1 MYEMEILI
9 IGSLI
14 AAIVII
20 LLSLAVK
27 KVNQYE
33 KGIVERFNAYE
44 KMVDPGLRII
54 TPFVERI
61 LRVNMRE
68 QVIDVP
74 PQEIITEDN
83 VVVTID
89 AVIYYQVVDAK
100 LAIYEIEDFELAIVK
115 LAQTTLRNIVGE
127 MSLDVCLT
135 SREKINVELRRV
147 LDQATDKWG
156 TKVNRIELQRID
168 PPADIQTAMHKQK
181 TAEQERR
188 QLRLLAT
195 GRKEAAEQEK
205 QGAILKAQGAKTS
218 AILEAEGEARA
229 VELVAEAQAKAI
241 KAVSESANAYFKENA
256 QLNKKLDVIRDT
268 FSQQTKIVVPASAD
282 ILNVIGLDGATVIP
296 VKKENKQNEAAAT
309 TEEGAPLWLQF
320 FIRLFRCFS

>member
-1 MYEMEILI
+1 MYEIELI
-9 IGSLI
+9 IGFLI
-14 AAIVII
+14 AAIII
-20 LLSLAVK
+20 MLLTMSVK

-33 KGIVERFNAYE
+33 KGIVEKFNAYE
-44 KMVDPGLRII
+44 KMVDPGLRMI

-100 LAIYEIEDFELAIVK
+100 LALYEIEDFELAIVK

-135 SREKINVELRRV
+135 SREKINVELRSV

-168 PPADIQTAMHKQK
+168 PPQDIQTAMHKQK

-205 QGAILKAQGAKTS
+205 QAAILKAQGEKAST
-218 AILEAEGEARA
+218 ILQAEGQAIA
-229 VELVAEAQAKAI
+229 VEVVAEAQAKAI
-241 KAVSESANAYFKENA
+241 KAVSESANEFFKENA

-282 ILNVIGLDGATVIP
+282 ILNVIGLDGATVVP
-296 VKKENKQNEAAAT
+296 VKTGNKPSEASAKT
-309 TEEGAPLWLQF
+309 
-320 FIRLFRCFS
+320 

>member
-1 MYEMEILI
+1 MYIVEITIGI
-9 IGSLI
+9 IGFIIALI
-14 AAIVII
+14 VLF
-20 LLSLAVK
+20 LLSFALK

-33 KGIVERFNAYE
+33 KGLVERFNAYE
-44 KMVDPGLRII
+44 KTVDPGLRII
-54 TPFVERI
+54 TPFIERMY
-61 LRVNMRE
+61 RVNMRE

-100 LAIYEIEDFELAIVK
+100 RALYEIEDFELAIVK

-135 SREKINVELRRV
+135 SREKINVELRSV

-168 PPADIQTAMHKQK
+168 PPQDIQTAMHKQK

-205 QGAILKAQGAKTS
+205 AAAILKAQGEKAA
-218 AILEAEGEARA
+218 AILKAEGDAKA
-229 VELVAEAQAKAI
+229 VELVADAQAKAI
-241 KAVSESANAYFKENA
+241 KAVSESANQYFKENA
-256 QLNKKLDVIRDT
+256 QLNKRLDVVRDT

-282 ILNVIGLDGATVIP
+282 ILNVIGLEGAAVIP
-296 VKKENKQNEAAAT
+296 IKSKN
-309 TEEGAPLWLQF
+309 TETNTSG
-320 FIRLFRCFS
+320 

>member
-1 MYEMEILI
+1 MYELEIAV
-9 IGSLI
+9 IGS
-14 AAIVII
+14 IVALVVVI

-33 KGIVERFNAYE
+33 KGLVERFNAYE
-44 KMVDPGLRII
+44 KTVEPGLRFI

-61 LRVNMRE
+61 YRVNMRE

-89 AVIYYQVVDAK
+89 AVIYYQVVDARR
-100 LAIYEIEDFELAIVK
+100 AIYEIEDFELAIVK

-127 MSLDVCLT
+127 MSLDIALT
-135 SREKINVELRRV
+135 SREKINVDLRSV

-205 QGAILKAQGAKTS
+205 QGAILKAQGEKQA
-218 AILEAEGEARA
+218 AILSAEGQARA
-229 VELVAEAQAKAI
+229 VELVADAQAKAI
-241 KAVSESANAYFKENA
+241 KAVSESANQYFKENA

-268 FSQQTKIVVPASAD
+268 FSQQTKIVVPSSAD
-282 ILNVIGLDGATVIP
+282 ILNVIGLEGATVLPI
-296 VKKENKQNEAAAT
+296 KTEGKQTAT
-309 TEEGAPLWLQF
+309 ATGK
-320 FIRLFRCFS
+320 

>member
-1 MYEMEILI
+1 MYNVEITIGI
-9 IGSLI
+9 IGFLI
-14 AAIVII
+14 ASTVLV
-20 LLSLAVK
+20 LLSFSLK

-33 KGIVERFNAYE
+33 KGLVERFNAYE
-44 KMVDPGLRII
+44 KTVDPGLRII
-54 TPFVERI
+54 TPFIERMY
-61 LRVNMRE
+61 RVNMRE

-100 LAIYEIEDFELAIVK
+100 RALYEIEDFELAIVK

-135 SREKINVELRRV
+135 SREKINVELRSV

-168 PPADIQTAMHKQK
+168 PPQDIQTAMHKQK

-205 QGAILKAQGAKTS
+205 AAAILKAQGEKVA
-218 AILEAEGEARA
+218 AILKAEGDAKA

-241 KAVSESANAYFKENA
+241 KAVSQSANQYFKENA
-256 QLNKKLDVIRDT
+256 QLNKRLDVVRDT

-282 ILNVIGLDGATVIP
+282 ILNVIGLEGAAVIP
-296 VKKENKQNEAAAT
+296 VKNKNTETAT
-309 TEEGAPLWLQF
+309 G
-320 FIRLFRCFS
+320 S

>member
-1 MYEMEILI
+1 M
-9 IGSLI
+9 S
-14 AAIVII
+14 
-20 LLSLAVK
+20 VK

-33 KGIVERFNAYE
+33 KGLVERFNAYE
-44 KMVDPGLRII
+44 KTVEPGLRMI
-54 TPFVERI
+54 TPFVERMF
-61 LRVNMRE
+61 RVNMRE

-89 AVIYYQVVDAK
+89 AVIYYQVVDARR
-100 LAIYEIEDFELAIVK
+100 AIYEIEDFELAIVK

-135 SREKINVELRRV
+135 SREKINVELRSV

-168 PPADIQTAMHKQK
+168 PPSDIQTAMHKQK

-205 QGAILKAQGAKTS
+205 QGAILKAQGEKQAS
-218 AILEAEGEARA
+218 ILSAEGQARA
-229 VELVAEAQAKAI
+229 VELIADAQAKAI
-241 KAVSESANAYFKENA
+241 KLVSEAANDYFKENA

-268 FSQQTKIVVPASAD
+268 FSQQTKIIVPASAD
-282 ILNVIGLDGATVIP
+282 VLNVIGLEGATVLPIN
-296 VKKENKQNEAAAT
+296 KEQKQSQDASNK
-309 TEEGAPLWLQF
+309 
-320 FIRLFRCFS
+320 

>member
-1 MYEMEILI
+1 MWELEILEI
-9 IGSLI
+9 ILGL
-14 AAIVII
+14 IVII
-20 LLSLAVK
+20 VAAIISLGIK

-33 KGIVERFNAYE
+33 KGIVERWNAYE
-44 KMVDPGLRII
+44 KTVEPGLRYVI
-54 TPFVERI
+54 PFAQRM

-89 AVIYYQVVDAK
+89 AVIYYQVIDAK
-100 LAIYEIEDFELAIVK
+100 RALYEVEDFELAIVK

-135 SREKINVELRRV
+135 SREKINVELRSV

-168 PPADIQTAMHKQK
+168 PPADIQLAMHKQK

-195 GRKEAAEQEK
+195 GRKEAAAQDKEGTVLRA
-205 QGAILKAQGAKTS
+205 QGDKSSAILKA
-218 AILEAEGEARA
+218 EGEAKSI
-229 VELVAEAQAKAI
+229 ELVAAAQAGAI
-241 KAVSESANAYFKENA
+241 KMVSEAANQYFKENA
-256 QLNKKLDVIRDT
+256 QLNKRLDVIRDT
-268 FSQQTKIVVPASAD
+268 FAQQTKIVVPSSAD
-282 ILNVIGLDGATVIP
+282 ILNVLGLEGTPIIPIKSSGKTGAE
-296 VKKENKQNEAAAT
+296 KEK
-309 TEEGAPLWLQF
+309 
-320 FIRLFRCFS
+320 

>member
-1 MYEMEILI
+1 MKMWELEILGL
-9 IGSLI
+9 IG
-14 AAIVII
+14 AIVAVVAI
-20 LLSLAVK
+20 LVVAMGIK

-44 KMVDPGLRII
+44 KTVDPGIRYII
-54 TPFVERI
+54 PFVQRM

-89 AVIYYQVVDAK
+89 AVIYYQVVDPKRA
-100 LAIYEIEDFELAIVK
+100 LYEIEDFELAIVK

-135 SREKINVELRRV
+135 SREKINVELRSV

-168 PPADIQTAMHKQK
+168 PPADIQLAMHKQK

-188 QLRLLAT
+188 QLRLIAT
-195 GRKEAAEQEK
+195 GRKEAAAQDKEGQILRAE
-205 QGAILKAQGAKTS
+205 GERASTILKA
-218 AILEAEGEARA
+218 EGD
-229 VELVAEAQAKAI
+229 AKAI
-241 KAVSESANAYFKENA
+241 ELMANAQATAVKVVSESANQYFKENA
-256 QLNKKLDVIRDT
+256 QLNKRLDVVRDT
-268 FSQQTKIVVPASAD
+268 FSQQTKIVVPSSAD
-282 ILNVIGLDGATVIP
+282 ILNVLGL
-296 VKKENKQNEAAAT
+296 
-309 TEEGAPLWLQF
+309 EGAPVLP
-320 FIRLFRCFS
+320 IKSREKKEPEKGE

>member
-1 MYEMEILI
+1 MYELEIALI
-9 IGSLI
+9 II
-14 AAIVII
+14 AIIVAVLIVIFGM
-20 LLSLAVK
+20 SLK

-33 KGIVERFNAYE
+33 KGLVERFNAYE
-44 KMVDPGLRII
+44 KTAEPGLRVIV
-54 TPFVERI
+54 PFVER
-61 LRVNMRE
+61 LYRVNMRE

-89 AVIYYQVVDAK
+89 AVIYYQVIDARRA
-100 LAIYEIEDFELAIVK
+100 LYEIEDFELAIVK

-127 MSLDVCLT
+127 MSLDIALT
-135 SREKINVELRRV
+135 SREKINVDLRSV

-168 PPADIQTAMHKQK
+168 PPQDIQTAMHKQK

-205 QGAILKAQGAKTS
+205 QGAILKAQGEKQS
-218 AILEAEGEARA
+218 AILSAEGEARA
-229 VELVAEAQAKAI
+229 VELVADAQAKAI
-241 KAVSESANAYFKENA
+241 KAVSEAANSYFKENA

-268 FSQQTKIVVPASAD
+268 FSQQTKIIVPSNADVLNVLGLEGANVVP
-282 ILNVIGLDGATVIP
+282 I
-296 VKKENKQNEAAAT
+296 KQKQTSTDAT
-309 TEEGAPLWLQF
+309 TQ
-320 FIRLFRCFS
+320 

>member
-1 MYEMEILI
+1 MF
-9 IGSLI
+9 
-14 AAIVII
+14 
-20 LLSLAVK
+20 AVK

-33 KGIVERFNAYE
+33 KGLVERFNAYKKTVE
-44 KMVDPGLRII
+44 PGLRVI
-54 TPFVERI
+54 TPFIERI
-61 LRVNMRE
+61 YRVNMRE

-100 LAIYEIEDFELAIVK
+100 RALYEIEDFELAIVK

-127 MSLDVCLT
+127 MSLDICLT
-135 SREKINVELRRV
+135 SREKINVELRSV

-168 PPADIQTAMHKQK
+168 PPSDIQTAMHKQK

-205 QGAILKAQGAKTS
+205 GGEKASTILKAEGDAK
-218 AILEAEGEARA
+218 A
-229 VELVAEAQAKAI
+229 VELVANAQAKAI
-241 KAVSESANAYFKENA
+241 KVVSESANQYFKDNA
-256 QLNKKLDVIRDT
+256 QVNKKLDVVRDT
-268 FSQQTKIVVPASAD
+268 FSQQTKIVVPSSAD
-282 ILNVIGLDGATVIP
+282 ILNVIGLEGVSVIP
-296 VKKENKQNEAAAT
+296 VKNKNET
-309 TEEGAPLWLQF
+309 ST
-320 FIRLFRCFS
+320 RT

>member
-1 MYEMEILI
+1 VFQLEITIGLI
-9 IGSLI
+9 GLAI
-14 AAIVII
+14 AIVVLI
-20 LLSLAVK
+20 LLSQSVK

-33 KGIVERFNAYE
+33 KGLVERFNAY
-44 KMVDPGLRII
+44 KKTVDPGLRFI
-54 TPFVERI
+54 TPFIERVY
-61 LRVNMRE
+61 RVNMRE

-100 LAIYEIEDFELAIVK
+100 RALYEIEDFELAIVK

-135 SREKINVELRRV
+135 SREKINVELRGV

-168 PPADIQTAMHKQK
+168 PPSDIQTAMHKQK

-205 QGAILKAQGAKTS
+205 QGAILKAQGAKQS
-218 AILEAEGEARA
+218 AILQAEGEARA

-241 KAVSESANAYFKENA
+241 KAVSEAANQYFKENA
-256 QLNKKLDVIRDT
+256 QLNKRLDVVRDT
-268 FSQQTKIVVPASAD
+268 FSQQTKIVVPASSD
-282 ILNVIGLDGATVIP
+282 ILNVIGLEGATFLPI
-296 VKKENKQNEAAAT
+296 KTKNDEELTNK
-309 TEEGAPLWLQF
+309 
-320 FIRLFRCFS
+320 

>member
-1 MYEMEILI
+1 MYELEITLAI
-9 IGSLI
+9 IGFAI
-14 AAIVII
+14 AIVVLM
-20 LLSLAVK
+20 LLSLGIK

-33 KGIVERFNAYE
+33 KGLVERFNAYE
-44 KMVDPGLRII
+44 KTVDPGLRLI
-54 TPFVERI
+54 TPFIER
-61 LRVNMRE
+61 LYRVNMRE

-89 AVIYYQVVDAK
+89 AVIYYQVIDPKRA
-100 LAIYEIEDFELAIVK
+100 LYEIEDFELAIVK

-127 MSLDVCLT
+127 MSLDVALT
-135 SREKINVELRRV
+135 SREKINVDLRSV

-168 PPADIQTAMHKQK
+168 PPQDIQTAMHKQK

-195 GRKEAAEQEK
+195 GRKEAAEQER
-205 QGAILKAQGAKTS
+205 QGAILKAQGEKTS
-218 AILEAEGEARA
+218 AILKAEGEAKA
-229 VELVAEAQAKAI
+229 VELVADAQAKAI
-241 KAVSESANAYFKENA
+241 KAVSESANLYFKENA

-268 FSQQTKIVVPASAD
+268 FSQQTKIVVPSSAD
-282 ILNVIGLDGATVIP
+282 ILNVIGLEGATVVP
-296 VKKENKQNEAAAT
+296 VKTKQNEAT
-309 TEEGAPLWLQF
+309 M
-320 FIRLFRCFS
+320 SK

>member
-1 MYEMEILI
+1 MSDIEIVLAI
-9 IGSLI
+9 VGFT
-14 AAIVII
+14 AAIVVLF
-20 LLSLAVK
+20 LLSLSIK

-33 KGIVERFNAYE
+33 KGLVERFNAYE
-44 KMVDPGLRII
+44 KTVDPGLRIL
-54 TPFVERI
+54 TPFVER
-61 LRVNMRE
+61 LYRVNMRE

-89 AVIYYQVVDAK
+89 AVIYYQVIDAK
-100 LAIYEIEDFELAIVK
+100 RALYEIEDFELAIVK

-127 MSLDVCLT
+127 MSLDIALT
-135 SREKINVELRRV
+135 SREKINVDLRSV

-168 PPADIQTAMHKQK
+168 PPADIQMAMHKQK

-205 QGAILKAQGAKTS
+205 LGAILKAQGEKQS
-218 AILEAEGEARA
+218 AILKAEGDARA
-229 VELVAEAQAKAI
+229 VELVADAQAKAI
-241 KAVSESANAYFKENA
+241 KVVSESANQYFKENA

-268 FSQQTKIVVPASAD
+268 FSQQTKIVVPSSAD
-282 ILNVIGLDGATVIP
+282 ILNVIGLEGTTVVPIKP
-296 VKKENKQNEAAAT
+296 KPSETSMNK
-309 TEEGAPLWLQF
+309 
-320 FIRLFRCFS
+320 

>member
-1 MYEMEILI
+1 MSELTTV
-9 IGSLI
+9 LI
-14 AAIVII
+14 AVVVVVAIATV
-20 LLSLAVK
+20 LFFMSLK

-33 KGIVERFNAYE
+33 KGLVERFNAYE
-44 KMVDPGLRII
+44 KTVEPGLRVIV
-54 TPFVERI
+54 PFVER
-61 LRVNMRE
+61 LYRVNMRE

-89 AVIYYQVVDAK
+89 AIIYYQVIDARRA
-100 LAIYEIEDFELAIVK
+100 LYEIEDFELAIVK

-127 MSLDVCLT
+127 MSLDVALT
-135 SREKINVELRRV
+135 SREKINVELRTV

-168 PPADIQTAMHKQK
+168 PPQDIQTAMHKQK

-205 QGAILKAQGAKTS
+205 LGAILKAQGEKQS
-218 AILEAEGEARA
+218 AILSAEGEAKA

-241 KAVSESANAYFKENA
+241 KAVSEAANTYFKENA
-256 QLNKKLDVIRDT
+256 QLNKRLDVIRDT
-268 FSQQTKIVVPASAD
+268 FAQQTKVIVPSNSEVLNVLGLEGASVVP
-282 ILNVIGLDGATVIP
+282 
-296 VKKENKQNEAAAT
+296 VKTGQKQTNNDT
-309 TEEGAPLWLQF
+309 ST
-320 FIRLFRCFS
+320 

>member
-1 MYEMEILI
+1 MYEIELSI
-9 IGSLI
+9 IGLVI
-14 AAIVII
+14 ATIVLI
-20 LLSLAVK
+20 LLSASIK

-44 KMVDPGLRII
+44 KTVEPGLRII
-54 TPFVERI
+54 TPFIERM

-100 LAIYEIEDFELAIVK
+100 RALYEIEDFELAIVK

-127 MSLDVCLT
+127 MSLDICLT
-135 SREKINVELRRV
+135 SREKINVELRSV

-205 QGAILKAQGAKTS
+205 QGAILKAQGEKQA
-218 AILEAEGEARA
+218 AILSAEGQAKA

-241 KAVSESANAYFKENA
+241 KAVSESANQYFKENA

-268 FSQQTKIVVPASAD
+268 FSQQTKIVVPSSAD
-282 ILNVIGLDGATVIP
+282 ILNVIGLEGATVLP
-296 VKKENKQNEAAAT
+296 VKTAVAKKQSGE
-309 TEEGAPLWLQF
+309 
-320 FIRLFRCFS
+320 

>member
-1 MYEMEILI
+1 MYELEIALI
-9 IGSLI
+9 IL
-14 AAIVII
+14 AVVVAIVIFI
-20 LLSLAVK
+20 FTMSLK
-27 KVNQYE
+27 QVNQYE
-33 KGIVERFNAYE
+33 KGLVERFNAYE
-44 KMVDPGLRII
+44 KTVEPGLRVIV
-54 TPFVERI
+54 PFVEK
-61 LRVNMRE
+61 LYRVNMRE

-89 AVIYYQVVDAK
+89 AIIYYQVIDAK
-100 LAIYEIEDFELAIVK
+100 RALYEIEDFELAIVK

-135 SREKINVELRRV
+135 SREKINIELRSV

-181 TAEQERR
+181 TAEQESR

-205 QGAILKAQGAKTS
+205 QAAILKAQGEKQS
-218 AILEAEGEARA
+218 SILNAEGQARS
-229 VELVAEAQAKAI
+229 VELIADAQAKAI
-241 KAVSESANAYFKENA
+241 KLVSESANQYFKDNA

-268 FSQQTKIVVPASAD
+268 FSQQTKVIVPSNADVLNVLGLEGAAVVPVKTGQKQASVSTD
-282 ILNVIGLDGATVIP
+282 
-296 VKKENKQNEAAAT
+296 KQ
-309 TEEGAPLWLQF
+309 
-320 FIRLFRCFS
+320 

>member
-1 MYEMEILI
+1 MYDMEITIGIIGFVIALIVLI
-9 IGSLI
+9 ILSFSL
-14 AAIVII
+14 
-20 LLSLAVK
+20 K

-33 KGIVERFNAYE
+33 KGLVERFNAYE
-44 KMVDPGLRII
+44 KTVEPGLRII
-54 TPFVERI
+54 TPFIERMY
-61 LRVNMRE
+61 RVNMRE

-89 AVIYYQVVDAK
+89 AVIYYQVIDAK
-100 LAIYEIEDFELAIVK
+100 RALYEIEDFELAIVK

-135 SREKINVELRRV
+135 SREKINVELRSV

-168 PPADIQTAMHKQK
+168 PPQDIQTAMHKQK

-205 QGAILKAQGAKTS
+205 AAAILKAEGDAK
-218 AILEAEGEARA
+218 A
-229 VELVAEAQAKAI
+229 VELVADAQAKAI
-241 KAVSESANAYFKENA
+241 KAVSESANQYFKENA
-256 QLNKKLDVIRDT
+256 QLNKRLDVVRDT

-282 ILNVIGLDGATVIP
+282 ILNVIGLEGAAVIP
-296 VKKENKQNEAAAT
+296 VKGKS
-309 TEEGAPLWLQF
+309 TETVT
-320 FIRLFRCFS
+320 SS

>member
-1 MYEMEILI
+1 MYELEIGI
-9 IGSLI
+9 IGLAIALVVLI
-14 AAIVII
+14 YF
-20 LLSLAVK
+20 SLAVK

-44 KMVDPGLRII
+44 KTVEPGLRMI
-54 TPFVERI
+54 TPFFERI
-61 LRVNMRE
+61 FRVNMRE

-89 AVIYYQVVDAK
+89 AVIYYQVIDAK
-100 LAIYEIEDFELAIVK
+100 RALYEIEDFELAIVK

-135 SREKINVELRRV
+135 SREKINVELRSV

-195 GRKEAAEQEK
+195 GRKEAAAQEK
-205 QGAILKAQGAKTS
+205 EGAILKAQGEKQA
-218 AILEAEGEARA
+218 AILKAEGEARA
-229 VELVAEAQAKAI
+229 VELVADAQAKAI
-241 KAVSESANAYFKENA
+241 KAVSESANQYFKENA
-256 QLNKKLDVIRDT
+256 QLNKKLDVVRDT
-268 FSQQTKIVVPASAD
+268 FSQQTKIVVPANSD
-282 ILNVIGLDGATVIP
+282 ILNVIGLEGATILP
-296 VKKENKQNEAAAT
+296 IKTEDKQKDAT
-309 TEEGAPLWLQF
+309 QKM
-320 FIRLFRCFS
+320 

>member
-1 MYEMEILI
+1 
-9 IGSLI
+9 
-14 AAIVII
+14 
-20 LLSLAVK
+20 
-27 KVNQYE
+27 
-33 KGIVERFNAYE
+33 
-44 KMVDPGLRII
+44 
-54 TPFVERI
+54 
-61 LRVNMRE
+61 MRE

-100 LAIYEIEDFELAIVK
+100 RALYEIEDFELAIVK

-135 SREKINVELRRV
+135 SREKINVELRSV

-195 GRKEAAEQEK
+195 GRKEAAAQEK
-205 QGAILKAQGAKTS
+205 EGAILKAQGEKVS
-218 AILEAEGEARA
+218 AILKAEGEAKA

-241 KAVSESANAYFKENA
+241 KSVSESANQYFKENA

-268 FSQQTKIVVPASAD
+268 FSQQTKIVVPSSAD
-282 ILNVIGLDGATVIP
+282 ILNVIGLEGATVLP
-296 VKKENKQNEAAAT
+296 VKTASKQSETAVNK
-309 TEEGAPLWLQF
+309 
-320 FIRLFRCFS
+320 